1 MHNTPSVKL
10 PNGQVFRA
18 KHHVNCKT
26 YGVVYL
32 LLCDCGSFYVG
43 KTKLKLWSLLQSQRR
58 GLEQA
63 SLPEGAEVDPSSQSH
78 HLPRFKW
85 GDEFQAFLRRLHLS
99 RNGKIMCLQTSSSFL
114 LYTMVLVMY
123 HFIYMTSLCMGSW
136 WWYSGVSPLCGRIH
150 GITSLQFIKFCNF
163 ILLFIY
169 FSFFF
174 SFGCGRAWQHQAHPA
189 PGLYVCQKLCR
200 LFLCWLS
207 VVGSHSCVPGRLA
220 SVPSSYVLLGN
231 TLTSHLSAGV
241 WRVTSSHTHRRFSAV
256 GRGMLRAKG
265 PRDPGFLLLTL
276 TGVGGVKQ
284 SPSSI

>member
-136 WWYSGVSPLCGRIH
+136 WWYSGVSPLCSRIH
-150 GITSLQFIKFCNF
+150 GITSLQFITFCNF

-174 SFGCGRAWQHQAHPA
+174 RFGAGVPGSTRHILLQASTYA
-189 PGLYVCQKLCR
+189 R
-200 LFLCWLS
+200 
-207 VVGSHSCVPGRLA
+207 SCVGYFYAGLVWLEVTVVSPGGWLLFPPLMCCLA
-220 SVPSSYVLLGN
+220 TP
-231 TLTSHLSAGV
+231 
-241 WRVTSSHTHRRFSAV
+241 
-256 GRGMLRAKG
+256 
-265 PRDPGFLLLTL
+265 
-276 TGVGGVKQ
+276 
-284 SPSSI
+284 